1 MDDEPVDVEI
11 QRADKGAG
19 VKRARYNI
27 SLMDANTLVKGEEYD
42 KLPECYCIFT
52 TENDVMS
59 GGMRDDPVGR
69 LMHDFSCSN
78 PSDMYYQQLARQVK
92 YYKKDE
98 KGVEAMSR
106 GMEELIDMEKREI
119 A

>member
-1 MDDEPVDVEI
+1 
-11 QRADKGAG
+11 
-19 VKRARYNI
+19 
-27 SLMDANTLVKGEEYD
+27 
-42 KLPECYCIFT
+42 
-52 TENDVMS
+52 
-59 GGMRDDPVGR
+59 
-69 LMHDFSCSN
+69 
-78 PSDMYYQQLARQVK
+78 MYYQQLARQVK